1 MRESF
6 NDYKKTIERNILSID
21 YLYSGDIN
29 SSLSNGVYTEIKNGP
44 LVSPSVIINCLK
56 QIYTESIGILKSKA
70 KEVIFNAPTNDV
82 DIANLLSTIDSSLG
96 HPCKYIFVSKST
108 YKYLGYD
115 NISPSGYT
123 SALPSYFFSMTKIT
137 GANTNIYISP
147 DIDDAEDEYTVYA
160 SDKPFQSLV
169 YSIQNMTY
177 DTIISNEDLP
187 INERS
192 WSHVVNYNLYD
203 CKFSSVKVVIKNL
216 RKMRDDKIKEIFS

>member
-29 SSLSNGVYTEIKNGP
+29 SSLPNSAYTEIKSGP

-56 QIYTESIGILKSKA
+56 HIYTDSINILKSKS
-70 KEVIFNAPTNDV
+70 KEIVFNAPSNDV
-82 DIANLLSTIDSSLG
+82 DISNLLSVIDSSLNY
-96 HPCKYIFVSKST
+96 PCKYIFMSKST

-115 NISPSGYT
+115 GIIPSTT
-123 SALPSYFFSMTKIT
+123 SALPSYFFHATRIT
-137 GANTNIYISP
+137 GANANIYISP
-147 DIDDAEDEYTVYA
+147 DIEDVDDEYTLYA
-160 SDKPFQSLV
+160 CDKPFQSLV

-177 DTIISNEDLP
+177 DTVISNEDLP

-192 WSHVVNYNLYD
+192 WVHNIGYNLYD
-203 CKFSSVKVVIKNL
+203 CKFSSVKVVIRNL
-216 RKMRDDKIKEIFS
+216 RKIRDEKIKEIFS